1 MKHYFI
7 QIIFPNMNFKFNDI
21 NSYANGGLQN
31 KTLNYLLNS
40 NSLSQVKLE
49 KIDGFTV
56 IVEPTLPEND
66 FETLINTL
74 NYDEKIAK

>member
-7 QIIFPNMNFKFNDI
+7 QIISQNMNFKFNDI